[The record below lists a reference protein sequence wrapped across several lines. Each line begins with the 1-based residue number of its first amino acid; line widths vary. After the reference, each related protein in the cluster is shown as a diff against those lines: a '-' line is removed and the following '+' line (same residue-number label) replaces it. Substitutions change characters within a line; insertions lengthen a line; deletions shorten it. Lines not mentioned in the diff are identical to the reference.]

1 MKPIEKSDMKQ
12 ANVLSQLRFGFL
24 KIRLL
29 GGGGGA
35 PKTKKRIKYHL
46 DVSASDLCR

>member
-1 MKPIEKSDMKQ
+1 
-12 ANVLSQLRFGFL
+12 
-24 KIRLL
+24 LL

-46 DVSASDLCR
+46 DVSASDLCRWWHVYKQTNFRWWLP